1 MIMRTA
7 GALLVTTMLTGAAF
21 AQTATT
27 TTAPMTP
34 AGGAAAM
41 SGQFVTDQ
49 PVGQFRASKVIGVNI
64 FGPDDQR
71 IGNINDVLLDGQ
83 GNLKTIVVGVGGF
96 LGIGEKNVG
105 IPWTAV
111 QWVLAKPDAAATTA
125 STTSAT
131 TAAPM
136 TAGTS
141 VAPVPTT
148 ATTGAAAT
156 TPRSPAE
163 QATYNGYP
171 DHGKVTMTKADLQNA
186 PTFRYYSDTHSSS
199 GATNAAP
206 ATRP

>member
-1 MIMRTA
+1 MFKRTA
-7 GALLVTTMLTGAAF
+7 SALLATTLLTGAAF

-27 TTAPMTP
+27 PSTTP
-34 AGGAAAM
+34 APAAAAAM

-49 PVGQFRASKVIGVNI
+49 PVGQFRASKVIGVNLY
-64 FGPDDQR
+64 GPDDQR
-71 IGNINDVLLDGQ
+71 IGNINDVLLDGS
-83 GNLKTIVVGVGGF
+83 GDIKTVIVGVGGF

-105 IPWTAV
+105 IPWSAV
-111 QWVLAKPDAAATTA
+111 QWVMTKPDAPATTA

-131 TAAPM
+131 MAAPM

-141 VAPVPTT
+141 PSPTPTT
-148 ATTGAAAT
+148 AAAPASAT
-156 TPRSPAE
+156 PARSPAE

-186 PTFRYYSDTHSSS
+186 PTFRYYSDTHSAT
-199 GATNAAP
+199 GASNATPP